1 MADEVQEAPK
11 SVNKESDKE
20 SCKSGKKVRVKQ
32 TEEEKKLKRI
42 EYIKRYYS
50 KPENRERML
59 KYKSEYNS
67 RPEVLARKREYN
79 KRCYMKEREKNK
91 VTNTDT
97 ENKINI

>member
-1 MADEVQEAPK
+1 MAEEVQPAATSE
-11 SVNKESDKE
+11 
-20 SCKSGKKVRVKQ
+20 KKVRVKQ
-32 TEEEKKLKRI
+32 TEEERKLKRR
-42 EYIKRYYS
+42 EYSKRYYS

-91 VTNTDT
+91 VMNTDT
-97 ENKINI
+97 GNQ